1 MDQFLELR
9 NASDY
14 MCQINVVITTKV
26 PYLHTDSDLGIFDC
40 KSVRPSPQMLSV
52 LIGGQSRCRPVYPVD
67 VVQADENDSELD
79 LVLYEENTLPHTVS
93 SVASRH

>member
-1 MDQFLELR
+1 
-9 NASDY
+9 
-14 MCQINVVITTKV
+14 
-26 PYLHTDSDLGIFDC
+26 
-40 KSVRPSPQMLSV
+40 MLSM

-93 SVASRH
+93 SVECSIETLNHKQAPGCLKVFYSRERRLLRK

>member
-1 MDQFLELR
+1 MVWAMDQFLELR

-40 KSVRPSPQMLSV
+40 KSVRL
-52 LIGGQSRCRPVYPVD
+52 LKCYRCLLGGRVGVD
-67 VVQADENDSELD
+67 RYIQL
-79 LVLYEENTLPHTVS
+79 T
-93 SVASRH
+93 